1 MNFCNAMTV
10 DVEDYFQVTGFA
22 GRVSRRNWDHYEC
35 RVETNTNRLLSL
47 LDEVHVRGTFFV
59 LGWVAERYPA
69 LIRRIA
75 KAGHEIA
82 SHGYWHQLVYELT
95 PEEFVADISNSRDAI
110 ANACGVQVHAY
121 RAPSFS
127 IVRDSLWALDLLAE
141 QGFTIDSSIF
151 PIGGHDR
158 YGIPDARQEIHDLA
172 TPHGSICEFPPSAW
186 SRPPLH
192 LPIGGGYFRLFPL
205 RLTTAA
211 INGVRREGRPAMF
224 YIHPW
229 ELDIE
234 QPRFNSVSRRAR
246 FRHYVGLQHTERR
259 LRRLCQ
265 TQPFDTLSAVINS
278 VRKRNIP
285 ATAPCPET
293 ASVCQSLTSHCP
305 PLAV

>member
-158 YGIPDARQEIHDLA
+158 YGIPDARREIHDLA

-293 ASVCQSLTSHCP
+293 ASACQSMTSHCP

>member
-1 MNFCNAMTV
+1 MTFCNAMTV
-10 DVEDYFQVTGFA
+10 DVEDYFQVSGFSA
-22 GRVSRRNWDHYEC
+22 RVCRRNWDRYEC
-35 RVETNTNRLLSL
+35 RVETSTNRLLSL
-47 LDEVHVRGTFFV
+47 LDEVQVRGTFFV

-110 ANACGVQVHAY
+110 ANACGLQVEAY

-127 IVRDSLWALDLLAE
+127 IVQRSLWALDLLAE
-141 QGFTIDSSIF
+141 NGFTIDSSIF

-158 YGIPDARQEIHDLA
+158 YGIPGAREEIHDLA

-211 INGVRREGRPAMF
+211 IDGVRRQGRPAMF

-229 ELDIE
+229 EIDAQ
-234 QPRFNSVSRRAR
+234 QPRIDRVSRKTR

-265 TQPFDTLSAVINS
+265 TQPFDTLSAVIKS
-278 VRKRNIP
+278 VKSRQTP
-285 ATAPCPET
+285 ATC
-293 ASVCQSLTSHCP
+293 H
-305 PLAV
+305 